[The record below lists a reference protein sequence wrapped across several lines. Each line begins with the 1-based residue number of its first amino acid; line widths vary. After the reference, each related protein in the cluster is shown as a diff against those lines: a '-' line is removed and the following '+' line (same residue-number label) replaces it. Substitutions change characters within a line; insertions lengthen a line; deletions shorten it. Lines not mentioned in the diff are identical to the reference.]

1 MFKGNRL
8 DLTLIKSVHV
18 DGSVHESGLTSTE
31 ESIIVISNSVLQPVD
46 IITLLEVLTGVSTT
60 RLLTGL
66 STNHSGVS
74 LAHQVLELE
83 GLHEISVPNHRAISD
98 LDISDLLDNVVH
110 LLATLLESL
119 LSSEDSGVVLHG
131 SLHLESE
138 ISGRNSTVSITE
150 AVEVLEAST
159 TSVSRKRSLLL
170 TGLGDLADTVGSS
183 TTEDDDI
190 EEGVGAETVGT
201 VDGGAGGLTSGEETL
216 DDLLG
221 VLLGGLEDLSEV
233 VGRKTTHVVV
243 DGGEDGDGLLGD
255 IDTSEDGGGLRD
267 TGKSLVEEIG
277 GEVVEVEVD
286 VILEGTDTASL
297 ADFHGHGTG
306 DDITAGEILGG
317 GGVSLHET
325 LTLRVSED
333 TTFSSA
339 TLGHEATDTVDTGGV
354 ELDELGILDGDT
366 GSHGHGGTITSAGVG
381 GGGAEVATT
390 VTTGGDDGV
399 LGVEAVDG
407 AVFKAEGHDTDA
419 LLAVHDEVEGV
430 VLDEV
435 GGVVGEGATVEGV
448 EHGVAG
454 TIGGS
459 SGSVGLTTFTVFL
472 GLTTEGS
479 LVDLAVLAS
488 GEGETV
494 VLQLTDGTGGFTAHV
509 VDGVLVTEPIGTLDG
524 IVEVPSPVIGV
535 HVTQSGIDT
544 TLSGDGVGT
553 SGEELGN
560 DGGLEAIFRKTHSST
575 KTSTTSTDDDTIVL
589 VVNNR
594 ISVGEV
600 LGDLGIS
607 GRANDLGHREGRGVT
622 SG

>member
-1 MFKGNRL
+1 MHKYRQDRATNDSISLIDTLLGRNRL

-83 GLHEISVPNHRAISD
+83 GLHEISVPNHRAIRD
-98 LDISDLLDNVVH
+98 LDISELLDNVVH

-150 AVEVLEAST
+150 AIEVLEAST

-170 TGLGDLADTVGSS
+170 TRLGDLADTVGSS

-190 EEGVGAETVGT
+190 EEGVGTATVGT
-201 VDGGAGGLTSGEETL
+201 VDGGAGGLTSSEETL
-216 DDLLG
+216 DDLLS

-407 AVFKAEGHDTDA
+407 AVLEAEGHDTDA

-472 GLTTEGS
+472 GLEREGLWRGSWQPPRGEEARSSRGVFVRFGTTARAGRREGGTYLTTEGS

-535 HVTQSGIDT
+535 
-544 TLSGDGVGT
+544 
-553 SGEELGN
+553 
-560 DGGLEAIFRKTHSST
+560 
-575 KTSTTSTDDDTIVL
+575 
-589 VVNNR
+589 
-594 ISVGEV
+594 
-600 LGDLGIS
+600 LGIEVRT
-607 GRANDLGHREGRGVT
+607 GDVPCYPKRH
-622 SG
+622 